1 MIHYANVNGQDHPF
15 KIGMREH
22 QIMYRNAI
30 KLDADFNELKG
41 MSEKDVQSKL
51 KVDVNEVINRV
62 VTDFDTFLTMFALAS
77 KKGCRHHN
85 KEAKESVEPLSE
97 LELED
102 AIDEN
107 PDLYSELM
115 DIFMKS
121 NLPDE
126 KKGGKKKPQ
135 KP

>member
-1 MIHYANVNGQDHPF
+1 
-15 KIGMREH
+15 
-22 QIMYRNAI
+22 
-30 KLDADFNELKG
+30 
-41 MSEKDVQSKL
+41 MSEKDVQDKL

-77 KKGCRHHN
+77 KKGCRHHK
-85 KEAKESVEPLSE
+85 KETDEAIAPLSE

-115 DIFMKS
+115 DIFMES

-126 KKGGKKKPQ
+126 KKSSKKKHQ